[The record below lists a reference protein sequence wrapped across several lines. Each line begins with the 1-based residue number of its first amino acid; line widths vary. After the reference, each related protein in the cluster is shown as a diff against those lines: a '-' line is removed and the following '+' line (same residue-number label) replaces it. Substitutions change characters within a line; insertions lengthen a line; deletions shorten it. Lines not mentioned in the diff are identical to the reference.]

1 VFGFRNNRQTTLPF
15 PGASYRFSSYLQ
27 IRKRVRSAPIR
38 FAHYGSLEN
47 ATSFEL
53 ARAVSFP
60 NSRISQDSGS
70 LFGAKRSQTE

>member
-1 VFGFRNNRQTTLPF
+1 LLRID
-15 PGASYRFSSYLQ
+15 FSSYLQ
-27 IRKRVRSAPIR
+27 IRKRVQSAPIR
-38 FAHYGSLEN
+38 SAHYGSLEN

-60 NSRISQDSGS
+60 HSRISQDSGS